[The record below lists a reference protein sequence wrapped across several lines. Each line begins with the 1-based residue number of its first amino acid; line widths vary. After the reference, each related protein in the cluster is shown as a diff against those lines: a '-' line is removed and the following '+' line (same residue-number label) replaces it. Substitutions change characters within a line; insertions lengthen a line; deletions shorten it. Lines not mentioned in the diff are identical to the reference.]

1 MFNRDIV
8 LLRTS
13 YIGGKI
19 DFGANT
25 IIYVAILH
33 FMTLCAEMENINLFI
48 TADFLIK
55 SFT

>member
-1 MFNRDIV
+1 MFNRDTV

-25 IIYVAILH
+25 YIYAAILH
-33 FMTLCAEMENINLFI
+33 FTTVCADMENINLF
-48 TADFLIK
+48 TRAEF
-55 SFT
+55 